1 MEFTLGSMYW
11 VDPKKKL
18 DDFRDD
24 MRRVRENR
32 LTLLRIFILWEYVE
46 TEKKFFEFSMYD
58 RFFQAAEEYGIGL
71 MPTLLFYL
79 PFHRIAEQSENGQGD
94 GNRRVPCLDRPEIR

>member
-11 VDPKKKL
+11 VDPKKNL
-18 DDFRDD
+18 DDFRED

-46 TEKKFFEFSMYD
+46 TEKNFFEFSN
-58 RFFQAAEEYGIGL
+58 I
-71 MPTLLFYL
+71 LL
-79 PFHRIAEQSENGQGD
+79 N
-94 GNRRVPCLDRPEIR
+94 